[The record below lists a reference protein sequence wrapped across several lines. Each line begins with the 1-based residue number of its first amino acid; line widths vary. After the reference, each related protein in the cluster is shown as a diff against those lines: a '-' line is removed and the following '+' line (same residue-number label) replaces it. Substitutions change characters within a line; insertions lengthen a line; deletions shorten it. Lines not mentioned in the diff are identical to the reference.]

1 MSWHR
6 LLICLDPI
14 KHSNKLFLHLL
25 LSFLCPGFFF
35 LNQGIYYFEMPINL
49 LKHKSY
55 HVYNARNIERVRR
68 DEAASAERA
77 EANRVAA
84 KQAKLA
90 ALRDSTKR
98 RNSHAAKKTQSVN
111 DSNSEVNELGFFELE
126 ELKHIHEKGAGRT
139 KDFNQKVAAENNY
152 DSING
157 ESEMNFGP
165 DYGQSGSVMELLLG
179 RQSISVN
186 QENKNKNS
194 KSHGNF
200 KDIVTS
206 GSQRQG
212 FLPHSQQGCT
222 SDSRSKVAL
231 DPLAEMLRGVAATE
245 KYERERSKS
254 RKKISHSDRT
264 YNGRNHQHKSSNDI
278 EDKRSDLDVYKV
290 HKTHHSRHSHRTS
303 SSHSRRSKT
312 SSSSKSHRDI
322 DSSKSCKF
330 KQLL

>member
-1 MSWHR
+1 
-6 LLICLDPI
+6 
-14 KHSNKLFLHLL
+14 
-25 LSFLCPGFFF
+25 
-35 LNQGIYYFEMPINL
+35 MPINL

-77 EANRVAA
+77 EANRVVA
-84 KQAKLA
+84 KHAKLA

-98 RNSHAAKKTQSVN
+98 NSSDKAKTHSVSDN
-111 DSNSEVNELGFFELE
+111 NSGMNELGFLELE
-126 ELKHIHEKGAGRT
+126 ELKRIHGRGADRT
-139 KDFNQKVAAENNY
+139 QDFNQKVAAENNY
-152 DSING
+152 DTING

-165 DYGQSGSVMELLLG
+165 DYGKTGSVMELLLG
-179 RQSISVN
+179 RQSNSVN
-186 QENKNKNS
+186 QENNNNS

-206 GSQRQG
+206 ESQRQG
-212 FLPHSQQGCT
+212 LLPHSQQELT
-222 SDSRSKVAL
+222 YDSRSKVAL

-245 KYERERSKS
+245 EYEHERSKS
-254 RKKISHSDRT
+254 HRKVNHSDRT
-264 YNGRNHQHKSSNDI
+264 YNRRNQQHKSRNDVK
-278 EDKRSDLDVYKV
+278 DKRSDLDVHKV

-322 DSSKSCKF
+322 DTFKLRKF
-330 KQLL
+330 KQSP